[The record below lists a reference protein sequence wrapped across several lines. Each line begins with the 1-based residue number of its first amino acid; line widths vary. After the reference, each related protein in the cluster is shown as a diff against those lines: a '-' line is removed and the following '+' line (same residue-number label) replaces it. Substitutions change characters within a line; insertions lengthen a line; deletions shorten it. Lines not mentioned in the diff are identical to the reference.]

1 MKIPGKVWTWMKMRE
16 LSETTHTELGD
27 AQYTSHSAHK
37 QPPTP
42 VRRVTRSPCLPEG
55 SQRKV
60 LELLTLGS
68 SGEESQ
74 LIPQQHRHQG
84 TRLSPHKEPR
94 SVFSASLSC

>member
-74 LIPQQHRHQG
+74 LIPHPPAA
-84 TRLSPHKEPR
+84 SPPGHKAQPAQR
-94 SVFSASLSC
+94 APFRF